1 MKNKHSTK
9 PEAYRARNFQNPIG
23 ILRKQYADLLRLRK
37 EVRQLESA
45 RNNCDFTSDL
55 KSGRSARGRPS
66 IVV

>member
-9 PEAYRARNFQNPIG
+9 PVAARVSFPKSIG

-45 RNNCDFTSDL
+45 RNNNCDFTSDL
-55 KSGRSARGRPS
+55 KSGRSAPGRPS
-66 IVV
+66 IIV